1 MKIFL
6 LIMVTVILVLLVT
19 DIITNLIFNIKLK
32 QLEDTDETGAPAI
45 LVKYERKI
53 HELQME
59 LMFKNFHL
67 EEAKNLIKKY
77 EAHILAKEDCECSQK
92 KD

>member
-6 LIMVTVILVLLVT
+6 LIMATVILVLLVT

-32 QLEDTDETGAPAI
+32 KLEDIDEMGTHAI

-53 HELQME
+53 HELQIE
-59 LMFKNFHL
+59 LNG
-67 EEAKNLIKKY
+67 ISKY
-77 EAHILAKEDCECSQK
+77 EESCDHNN
-92 KD
+92 

>member
-6 LIMVTVILVLLVT
+6 IIMATVILVLLVT
-19 DIITNLIFNIKLK
+19 DIITNLIVNIKLK
-32 QLEDTDETGAPAI
+32 QLEDIDEIGTPAI

-59 LMFKNFHL
+59 LMSKNLHL
-67 EEAKNLIKKY
+67 EEAKNLIEKY
-77 EAHILAKEDCECSQK
+77 EADILAKKDCKCSRK